1 MSLFGLL
8 KGRTLKNNLSVTIKI
23 KYIMVIAIDFDGT
36 CVTNE
41 YPNVGKDIGAVPV
54 LKRIVEKG
62 HRIILYT
69 MRDNNRLKDAEQ
81 WFESN
86 NIPLWGVNNN
96 PAQERWSSSPK
107 IYAHLYIDDAALGV
121 PLKLNKKISD
131 TYFVDWEKVENFLRE
146 NGII

>member
-1 MSLFGLL
+1 
-8 KGRTLKNNLSVTIKI
+8 
-23 KYIMVIAIDFDGT
+23 MVIAIDFDGT
-36 CVTNE
+36 CVTND
-41 YPNVGKDIGAVPV
+41 YPYIGKGIGAVPV
-54 LKRIVEKG
+54 LKKIVEKG

-69 MRDNNRLKDAEQ
+69 MRDNERLKDAEQ

-96 PAQERWSSSPK
+96 PEQKKWSSSPK

-131 TYFVDWEKVENFLRE
+131 TYFVNWEKVENFLRE

>member
-1 MSLFGLL
+1 
-8 KGRTLKNNLSVTIKI
+8 
-23 KYIMVIAIDFDGT
+23 MVIAIDFDGT
-36 CVTNE
+36 CVTND
-41 YPNVGKDIGAVPV
+41 YPYIGKDIGAVPV
-54 LKRIVEKG
+54 LKKIVEKD

-69 MRDNNRLKDAEQ
+69 MRDNERLKDAEQ